1 MDDNATRERL
11 VVRKLPS
18 SSIFIAPIAKL
29 KWNRINGLI
38 KKYQFK
44 HGSLIF
50 PVPTFSPSLPFLI
63 PPWKMRSFPGRI
75 SKVTKTSNSRL
86 INQFYSENF
95 DFAVI
100 HACGFVSTFHSLGSI
115 LSFVH
120 DPFHGRKINISSSTI

>member
-50 PVPTFSPSLPFLI
+50 PVPTSSPPLLNSTLENAFLS
-63 PPWKMRSFPGRI
+63 RSNFE
-75 SKVTKTSNSRL
+75 SNEDEQL
-86 INQFYSENF
+86 AINQ
-95 DFAVI
+95 
-100 HACGFVSTFHSLGSI
+100 SI
-115 LSFVH
+115 LF
-120 DPFHGRKINISSSTI
+120 